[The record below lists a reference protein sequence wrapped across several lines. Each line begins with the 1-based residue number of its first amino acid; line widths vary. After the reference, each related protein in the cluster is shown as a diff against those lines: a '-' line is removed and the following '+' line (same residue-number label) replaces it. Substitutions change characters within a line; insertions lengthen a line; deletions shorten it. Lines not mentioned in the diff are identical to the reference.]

1 MGGIFAFTFGEPRVT
16 PDRARRVLAGIR
28 LLNGSVALLAP
39 KQFLRILRVDPET
52 NGAAVYA
59 LRMFGVR
66 TVYLGYQLLSEKDEA
81 LERAVRS
88 AAYVHASDVA
98 AAVLAGVT
106 GALPRRAAVA
116 GAITSTV
123 NTSLALL
130 ARR

>member
-1 MGGIFAFTFGEPRVT
+1 MT
-16 PDRARRVLAGIR
+16 PGRARTILAGIR

-39 KQFLRILRVDPET
+39 RQFLRILRVDPET
-52 NGAAVYA
+52 NGAAIYA

-66 TVYLGYQLLSEKDEA
+66 TVYLGYQLLSEEGDA
-81 LERAVRS
+81 LERAVRA

-123 NTSLALL
+123 NTTLALI